1 MTFRQRLPLY
11 LFRKKMCGALALLSI
26 CATTVQAAI
35 VFQDNFNR
43 SGPLQGSTPST
54 TPGGT
59 WTAQSGFATDGTK
72 VNAGPA
78 FLQSAYVPM
87 PVTIT
92 SGNVYT
98 LSATMFRGLSTDD
111 TAIMLFGFFD
121 ATPSW
126 NGSTSVDNGHAIA
139 IAPRNNQPAVQPML
153 NGSVSPSDIIVADG
167 TDGVTYGV
175 RLYETS
181 PNAWSAVAVEL
192 APTNQVISF
201 APTPISLTNIFTIG
215 MISGST
221 LPPYIDN
228 LTLDVTPVPSGIP
241 GDYNGNGI
249 VDAADYTVW
258 RDHLGQTFALANRD
272 SANTGPINMADY
284 TSWNTNFG
292 NHAGSGSIE
301 NAAIPEP
308 STAALF
314 VVACGLMCYLK

>member
-1 MTFRQRLPLY
+1 MSFRQELPLN
-11 LFRKKMCGALALLSI
+11 LFRKMMCGAVALLSI
-26 CATTVQAAI
+26 CATSARAAT

-43 SGPLQGSTPST
+43 VGPLNGSTPST

-98 LSATMFRGLSTDD
+98 LSATMFRGLSSDN
-111 TAIMLFGFFD
+111 TAIMIFGFFD

-139 IAPRNNQPAVQPML
+139 IAPRNNVPAVQPML
-153 NGSVSPSDIIVADG
+153 NGFVSASDIPVADG
-167 TDGVTYGV
+167 TNGVTYGV
-175 RLYETS
+175 RLYETA

-192 APTNQVISF
+192 TPTNQVISF

-228 LTLDVTPVPSGIP
+228 LTLDVTPVP
-241 GDYNGNGI
+241 
-249 VDAADYTVW
+249 
-258 RDHLGQTFALANRD
+258 
-272 SANTGPINMADY
+272 
-284 TSWNTNFG
+284 
-292 NHAGSGSIE
+292 
-301 NAAIPEP
+301 EP
-308 STAALF
+308 STLVLGIA
-314 VVACGLMCYLK
+314 GLAGVGLVTLRKKYRRA